1 LVSTGQSITNPDGNQ
16 VPAYA
21 TPGSIVASIGGTFTC
36 TSSGSVL
43 NVSEVLTGSLQPGD
57 SVSGTD
63 GTNSLNAGATIESQL
78 TGPPG
83 GAGTYQMSGSAT
95 TGDLVSCTVTS
106 LSSVLNVTGVTAG
119 VLQVGQT
126 LSDASG
132 ILLPKTN
139 ITALIGG
146 TGGPGTYQLNQPQTV
161 AAEAMTTALILLAQ
175 IQAMS
180 TRDLRQT
187 DSLNLQ
193 GTLSAIY
200 LSGWVQAIVR
210 ATNKG
215 GDLII
220 FPDGSVYLVN
230 LVTEPWSLTAHW
242 CKVIAT
248 KQSET

>member
-1 LVSTGQSITNPDGNQ
+1 MTNPDGNQ

-36 TSSGSVL
+36 TSSGSIL
-43 NVSEVLTGSLQPGD
+43 NVNGVLTGSLQPGD
-57 SVSGTD
+57 TISGTD
-63 GTNSLNAGATIESQL
+63 GTNSLTTGATIESQL
-78 TGPPG
+78 SGTPG

-95 TGDLVSCTVTS
+95 TGDLASCTVTS
-106 LSSVLNVTGVTAG
+106 LSSVLNVTGVTG
-119 VLQVGQT
+119 TTVLQIGQT

-139 ITALIGG
+139 IVALIGG
-146 TGGPGTYQLNQPQTV
+146 TGGIGTYQLNQPQTV
-161 AAEAMTTALILLAQ
+161 PAEAMTTALTLLAQ

-180 TRDLRQT
+180 TRDLRQV

-193 GTLSAIY
+193 GTMSAIY
-200 LSGWVQAIVR
+200 LSGEISAIVR
-210 ATNKG
+210 PSNRG

-230 LVTEPWSLTAHW
+230 LVTEPWSLTAGW
-242 CKVIAT
+242 TKVIAT
-248 KQSET
+248 LQDLT